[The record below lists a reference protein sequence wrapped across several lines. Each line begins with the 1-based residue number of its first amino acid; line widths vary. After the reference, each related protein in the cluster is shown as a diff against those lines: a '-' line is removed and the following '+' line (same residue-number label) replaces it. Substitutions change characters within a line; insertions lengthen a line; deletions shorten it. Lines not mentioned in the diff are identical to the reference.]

1 MKITIIGGAGGM
13 GKWFAGFFKANGAEV
28 RIVDKSEQTEA
39 VARQIGVEF
48 LKTDILG
55 DEKEEKKEEGEK
67 EIAATEVLLVSVPID
82 LTSRVIERVGPR
94 MPAGS
99 LLMDLT
105 SVKKAPVA
113 AMERFAS
120 SGVEILGT
128 HPLFGPSAK
137 SLQGQ
142 TVILVP
148 STSRSGSS
156 GLVGLKGLRGSRG
169 SRGLRGLRGSKS
181 EKIAELFKS
190 NGARIEVLTAAEHD
204 EIMAVVQGLTH
215 FILIAFGVAL
225 KDLDFEVA
233 RARRFMNPQFK
244 IITDFVGRLLHQDP
258 HLYATI
264 QTNFEMGGIHEAFL
278 TTASRLHELVL
289 EGRVGELVKEM
300 QEAKRHFGNAETER
314 AFADSERVLEQKLKE
329 GGKRKK

>member
-156 GLVGLKGLRGSRG
+156 GLVSLRGLRGS
-169 SRGLRGLRGSKS
+169 RGSKS

>member
-55 DEKEEKKEEGEK
+55 DEKEKEV
-67 EIAATEVLLVSVPID
+67 AATEVLLVSVPID

-156 GLVGLKGLRGSRG
+156 GLVGLKGLRG
-169 SRGLRGLRGSKS
+169 LRGSKS

-190 NGARIEVLTAAEHD
+190 NGARIEVLTAADHD

>member
-55 DEKEEKKEEGEK
+55 DEKEKEV
-67 EIAATEVLLVSVPID
+67 AATEVLLVSVPID

-156 GLVGLKGLRGSRG
+156 GLVSLRGLRG
-169 SRGLRGLRGSKS
+169 SRGLRGLSGSRGSKS

>member
-55 DEKEEKKEEGEK
+55 DEKEKEV
-67 EIAATEVLLVSVPID
+67 AATEVLLVSVPID

-156 GLVGLKGLRGSRG
+156 GLVSLKGLRG

>member
-156 GLVGLKGLRGSRG
+156 GLV
-169 SRGLRGLRGSKS
+169 GLRGLRGSKS